1 MAGAHGR
8 GRHRAV
14 ELTMRRRA
22 LLLAAPAVVSQT
34 VVARAASAQ
43 TTLPD
48 KGLRIIVGFVNNG
61 GADLMAR
68 SIAPALERRVG
79 RRVTV
84 ENRPGNTGQAA
95 GEALQN
101 SSAKD
106 GSVIAF
112 MPSTTIA
119 LRAATASFPFDPEK
133 DLAAITS
140 AGTFQ
145 TALAVSPQIGAST
158 LDAYIAW
165 AKDGEAERRRVGVVA
180 TDALLR
186 VYVRTVGHA
195 IDVPL
200 EGVGYRG
207 ALPLVSDLASGKL
220 AAGMGGVTSFLEHHR
235 GGRLRML
242 AVSGDRHFATARE
255 VPTARELGRP
265 DMLSP
270 EWYGFF
276 ASVAAPPAIVTEWNR
291 QICAVLA
298 DKEVAATLA
307 QYGLEVEGSTPEEA
321 SARVKAHL
329 ESWRIRMAA
338 FKLKP
343 SN

>member
-1 MAGAHGR
+1 
-8 GRHRAV
+8 
-14 ELTMRRRA
+14 
-22 LLLAAPAVVSQT
+22 LAA
-34 VVARAASAQ
+34 AASAFPVRAQ

-68 SIAPALERRVG
+68 SIAPALERRIG

-95 GEALQN
+95 GEALQV

-119 LRAATASFPFDPEK
+119 LRVGLASFPFDPEK
-133 DLAAITS
+133 DIAAITI

-145 TALAVSPQIGAST
+145 TALAVSPKIGVT
-158 LDAYIAW
+158 TIDEFVAW
-165 AKDGEAERRRVGVVA
+165 AKDGEAERRRIGVTA
-180 TDALLR
+180 TDALLQ
-186 VYVRTVGHA
+186 VYAKTVGWA

-200 EGVGYRG
+200 DGVGYRG
-207 ALPLVSDLASGKL
+207 ALPLASDLASGKL
-220 AAGMGGVTSFLEHHR
+220 PSGLGGVTSFLEHHR
-235 GGRLRML
+235 GGTLRML
-242 AVSGDRHFATARE
+242 AVSGNKHLATARE
-255 VPTARELGRP
+255 VPTVGELGRP
-265 DMLSP
+265 DMLG
-270 EWYGFF
+270 EEFYGFF
-276 ASVAAPPAIVTEWNR
+276 ASAAASPAVVTEWNR
-291 QICAVLA
+291 QISAVLA
-298 DKEVAATLA
+298 DKEVAGTLA
-307 QYGLEVEGSTPEEA
+307 QYGLEVEGSTPEQA
-321 SARVKAHL
+321 TARVTAHL
-329 ESWRIRMAA
+329 ESWRTRMTP